1 MHSFGHFIKVNV
13 DTHLNVDN
21 LNQWYIFYS
30 WANWWSAVKFE
41 TRVTRHN
48 YDCSDKSL
56 HSEQIRGQNS
66 WTKEAVSKLEVLCLG
81 AFMRKR
87 PRRTK
92 SREPRVGARCAI
104 CRQSTWGE
112 DSTHKPVVHKNM
124 KIRNRK
130 HWKVEPTCAA
140 TWIATT
146 LGGVVT
152 RGLRMLYLQA
162 DKIKRN

>member
-1 MHSFGHFIKVNV
+1 MLIHISMLTIWTSDTSFTAEPIGDQLSSLKQESQDTTTIVQTKVCIQSKFV
-13 DTHLNVDN
+13 AKIPG
-21 LNQWYIFYS
+21 QKKPFPS
-30 WANWWSAVKFE
+30 WKCFVQEPFL
-41 TRVTRHN
+41 RR
-48 YDCSDKSL
+48 
-56 HSEQIRGQNS
+56 
-66 WTKEAVSKLEVLCLG
+66 
-81 AFMRKR
+81 R

-112 DSTHKPVVHKNM
+112 DSTHKPVVHRNM
-124 KIRNRK
+124 KIRNQK
-130 HWKVEPTCAA
+130 HWKAEPTCAA
-140 TWIATT
+140 TWSATT